1 MGKKK
6 VVWKKVEG
14 IVELAPHTP
23 NRMRNNNGY
32 HGNQNQGNHQNQNN
46 NYHQN
51 QNHHQNTSTPSN
63 HQSHGYQ
70 QEPAAIDPPVSRT
83 TALAKGQTKRLRAVL
98 DERVEIHGRGNF
110 PTIST
115 RLIDL
120 IRCVRKHLGSLQVR
134 ARDIRLNGGAA
145 SFVASSDD
153 FTYADLDLIFPIQI
167 DDENSEKIIFDSIR
181 EAVFMTIRDL
191 MPDNIGKEKFDFET
205 LKDVYIRKMIKVA
218 SDNDIWSLFSLNNE
232 YGRCIELK
240 FVNKMRRQF
249 EFSVDSFQIH
259 LDPLIDDF
267 EGCEQKKVIIE
278 SMYGDVHQAMTHLH
292 ERLIDTVKPEE
303 IRGGGLLKYCHL
315 IIRGYKAAK
324 PWNCRKLER
333 YMCSRF
339 FIDFPDLNSQEN
351 KLRNY
356 LDSHF
361 GTSFNGITYD
371 QWSSSGSDTDSE
383 ASTSQATTS
392 SLLVTGQAKYD
403 FLMLLYRVIDES
415 TVCLMAHERHMTLS
429 MIDRV
434 AFHLSMQCYTPPP
447 NYSSGSGTPPRTTLL
462 YLPSDSNNWIPV
474 I

>member
-1 MGKKK
+1 MPRRRKTVGQ
-6 VVWKKVEG
+6 
-14 IVELAPHTP
+14 LAPHVSS
-23 NRMRNNNGY
+23 NRMRGNG
-32 HGNQNQGNHQNQNN
+32 NGNHQNG
-46 NYHQN
+46 HQLAE
-51 QNHHQNTSTPSN
+51 QQP
-63 HQSHGYQ
+63 
-70 QEPAAIDPPVSRT
+70 QEPYNPQRT
-83 TALAKGQTKRLRAVL
+83 TLLTKGQMCRLRAVL
-98 DERVEIHGRGNF
+98 EERVEIHGRGNF

-115 RLIDL
+115 KLVDL
-120 IRCVRKHLGSLQVR
+120 IRCLRQYMGRVQVP
-134 ARDIRLNGGAA
+134 AKNVRLNGGAA

-153 FTYADLDLIFPIQI
+153 FSYADLDLIFPIQMPENS
-167 DDENSEKIIFDSIR
+167 DENAERVMFDSIR
-181 EAVFMTIRDL
+181 DAVFMTIREL

-205 LKDVYIRKMIKVA
+205 LKDVYIRKMIKVSA
-218 SDNDIWSLFSLNNE
+218 DSDTWSLFSLNNE
-232 YGRCIELK
+232 FGRCIELK

-259 LDPLIDDF
+259 LDQLLDDF
-267 EGCEQKKVIIE
+267 EGCEQKRVTIE
-278 SMYGDVHQAMTHLH
+278 SMYGDVQQAMTHLQ
-292 ERLIDTVKPEE
+292 ERLIDTIKPEE

-315 IIRGYKAAK
+315 IVRGYKPSR
-324 PWNCRKLER
+324 PWYTRKLEK

-339 FIDFPDLNSQEN
+339 FIDFPDVCSQEN

-361 GTSFNGITYD
+361 GTSFNGATYD

-415 TVCLMAHERHMTLS
+415 TVCLMAHERHMTLN

-434 AFHLSMQCYTPPP
+434 AFQLSMQVYTPPTF
-447 NYSSGSGTPPRTTLL
+447 SSGSSTPPRTTLF
-462 YLPSDSNNWIPV
+462 YLPPDATAWIPV